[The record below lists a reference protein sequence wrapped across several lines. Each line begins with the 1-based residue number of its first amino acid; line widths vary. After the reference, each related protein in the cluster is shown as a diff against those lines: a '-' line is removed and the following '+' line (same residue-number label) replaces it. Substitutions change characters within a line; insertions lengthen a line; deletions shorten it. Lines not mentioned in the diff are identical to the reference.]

1 MLQSSMIN
9 TNKEVKKMSNFLF
22 SYQDKHGDWS
32 DEIIE
37 AESLEAAELW
47 ATEYGYHNGFIDWVV
62 E

>member
-1 MLQSSMIN
+1 
-9 TNKEVKKMSNFLF
+9 MSNFLF